1 MGLRRLT
8 TTRKEEKV
16 DNQSSYQI
24 QNISGNLETE
34 LNRLK
39 AQVELFWEKELKRY
53 KEFGLKDGMSVIE
66 LGCGP
71 GFVIE
76 KLMDAFPR
84 VNITGMELDPFL
96 VQYARDYLQAKNFNR
111 CKIIGGSIMDT
122 GLPGNSFD
130 FAITRLVL
138 EHLSD
143 PVNAVREVHRI
154 LKPGGRAVFIDNDFE
169 MHMMTSPHVPELREL
184 YEAYCRAR
192 YAEGGNPKIGRELP
206 TILKKGGFSNIE
218 FEIIGAH
225 SGILGDEKF
234 FKSEGVG
241 IPYKLVEAGYLP
253 SKVLGSINVKWKK
266 MIYDDSHAII
276 RQLYLS
282 AGEKSAQMN

>member
-1 MGLRRLT
+1 M
-8 TTRKEEKV
+8 

-71 GFVIE
+71 GFLIE
-76 KLMDAFPR
+76 KLMDAFPGME
-84 VNITGMELDPFL
+84 ITGMEVDPFL
-96 VQYARDYLQAKNFNR
+96 VRYAGDYLQTKGFTR
-111 CKIIGGSIMDT
+111 CKVLLGSIMDT

-138 EHLSD
+138 EHLPD
-143 PVNAVREVHRI
+143 PVHAVKEVHRI
-154 LKPGGRAVFIDNDFE
+154 LKPGGKAVFIDNDFE
-169 MHMMTSPHVPELREL
+169 MHMMTSPHVLELREL

-206 TILKKGGFSNIE
+206 IILKKGGFSNLD

-225 SGILGDEKF
+225 SVILGDEKF

-253 SKVLGSINVKWKK
+253 SKVMGSISVKWKK
-266 MIYDDSHAII
+266 MINDDSHAII
-276 RQLYLS
+276 RQLYLG
-282 AGEKSAQMN
+282 AGEKLASDN

>member
-1 MGLRRLT
+1 M
-8 TTRKEEKV
+8 

-24 QNISGNLETE
+24 KNISGNLEAE
-34 LNRLK
+34 VNRLK
-39 AQVELFWEKELKRY
+39 AQVDLFWEKELKRY
-53 KEFGLKDGMSVIE
+53 KEFGLEDGMSVIE

-76 KLMDAFPR
+76 KLMAEFPR
-84 VNITGMELDPFL
+84 VNITGMEIDPFL
-96 VQYARDYLQAKNFNR
+96 VRYAGDYLQTNNFNR
-111 CKIIGGSIMDT
+111 CQILDGSIMDT
-122 GLPGNSFD
+122 GLPENSFD
-130 FAITRLVL
+130 FAVTRLVL
-138 EHLSD
+138 EHLPD
-143 PVNAVREVHRI
+143 PVNAVKEVHRI
-154 LKPGGRAVFIDNDFE
+154 LKPGGKAVFIDNDFE
-169 MHMMTSPHVPELREL
+169 MHIMTSPHVPELREL

-206 TILKKGGFSNIE
+206 TILKKGGFSNID

-225 SGILGDEKF
+225 SGLLGDEKF

-241 IPYKLVEAGYLP
+241 IPYKLVEAGYLT

-276 RQLYLS
+276 RQLYLG
-282 AGEKSAQMN
+282 AGEKIVSTN